1 MGGDNGGDEHDGRD
15 NDIVLFGTV
24 IATVLFLRNRLADS
38 NTRLS
43 CRTSDVGEDD
53 LHDDRPL
60 ARVRDKIGDKL
71 FVRKQ
76 RKKKRELKEA
86 FEFADMSRKRK
97 DKMATYK
104 GSENER
110 VKWDDANTRVL
121 VEMCVAVMKA
131 AKRVPGSRIPKL
143 EWEELVVQFNAK
155 TGLSYQKKSLKS
167 KWDLLRK
174 DWTLWA
180 KMTAR
185 DTDIG
190 WNDSKQTID
199 ASDEWWEERIK
210 ENKEYAKFYKHGFKH
225 KADLEF
231 CFTGAYASGSAQL
244 APSSGYIPTP
254 KYSVG
259 EGTQNT
265 QPEDGLGTGFGED
278 GYVPEPCNPCTDPP
292 NVVNLGESPERVIEA
307 DDISSASSPTKG
319 VPVTPSHTS
328 GSMRK
333 GSFEGSVN
341 RSSSKKRT
349 VTRSDEH
356 ETMVNTTTLAMDIL
370 RNMRRD
376 GSISDDLYLFAAE
389 LFEDDHAKEIFINC
403 EPDLRLLY
411 LERKYSQNMNKTDL
425 GGL

>member
-1 MGGDNGGDEHDGRD
+1 MLRLRLLFFFFFFFSRCCVSFVAGG
-15 NDIVLFGTV
+15 
-24 IATVLFLRNRLADS
+24 
-38 NTRLS
+38 
-43 CRTSDVGEDD
+43 
-53 LHDDRPL
+53 
-60 ARVRDKIGDKL
+60 
-71 FVRKQ
+71 
-76 RKKKRELKEA
+76 RELKEA

-210 ENKEYAKFYKHGFKH
+210 VHVLFVIS
-225 KADLEF
+225 
-231 CFTGAYASGSAQL
+231 T
-244 APSSGYIPTP
+244 
-254 KYSVG
+254 
-259 EGTQNT
+259 
-265 QPEDGLGTGFGED
+265 
-278 GYVPEPCNPCTDPP
+278 
-292 NVVNLGESPERVIEA
+292 VV
-307 DDISSASSPTKG
+307 
-319 VPVTPSHTS
+319 
-328 GSMRK
+328 
-333 GSFEGSVN
+333 
-341 RSSSKKRT
+341 
-349 VTRSDEH
+349 
-356 ETMVNTTTLAMDIL
+356 
-370 RNMRRD
+370 
-376 GSISDDLYLFAAE
+376 Y
-389 LFEDDHAKEIFINC
+389 
-403 EPDLRLLY
+403 
-411 LERKYSQNMNKTDL
+411 
-425 GGL
+425 